1 MAHDF
6 SQRFPDQAASSGIR
20 LWQRLLAV
28 AAAAAFV
35 FLAVCY
41 PVEAWVGTEA
51 TIVLLTAASVGI
63 AASPLVSGRSGARR
77 RQHRAPPLDGADL
90 PSTAC
95 ATT

>member
-28 AAAAAFV
+28 AAPFV

-77 RQHRAPPLDGADL
+77 RQHQAPPLDGADL